1 MISSSRSP
9 VGQPSLMVGISIFL
23 EPKLLMK
30 ASASTKAEMWVFFL
44 DIGLELFDALLQT
57 YKVPF
62 LVVYLRT

>member
-1 MISSSRSP
+1 
-9 VGQPSLMVGISIFL
+9 MVRVSILL

-30 ASASTKAEMWVFFL
+30 ASAPTKAEMWVFFL